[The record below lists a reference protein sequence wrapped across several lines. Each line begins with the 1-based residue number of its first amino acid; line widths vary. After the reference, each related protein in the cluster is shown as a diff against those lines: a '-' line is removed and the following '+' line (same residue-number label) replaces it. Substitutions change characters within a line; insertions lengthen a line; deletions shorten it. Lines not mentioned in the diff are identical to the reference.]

1 MSEGRTVNGEWAG
14 GPVRWPEFQID
25 VSQVQAKQLWLLKCE
40 TLQDILVG
48 GFNPFEKY

>member
-14 GPVRWPEFQID
+14 GPVRWREFQID

-40 TLQDILVG
+40 
-48 GFNPFEKY
+48 NPPRYTSWWFQPI